1 MRNIKIIK
9 HFYEICFLKLTKSV
23 VNYFETKK
31 SIYFESNILNDIHR
45 RLTENETI
53 ILVREFTFDQILKN
67 IYAHKVQRLK
77 IIFNNLKNVNIL
89 IGY

>member
-1 MRNIKIIK
+1 MK

-67 IYAHKVQRLK
+67 IYAHKAQRLI
-77 IIFNNLKNVNIL
+77 IIFNN
-89 IGY
+89 

>member
-1 MRNIKIIK
+1 LRNIKIIK